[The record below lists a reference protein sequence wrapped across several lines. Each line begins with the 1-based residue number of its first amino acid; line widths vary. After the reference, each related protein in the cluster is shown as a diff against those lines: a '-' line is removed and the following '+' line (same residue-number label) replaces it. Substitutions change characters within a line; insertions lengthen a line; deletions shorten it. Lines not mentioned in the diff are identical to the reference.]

1 MIDLQIKDKRIHI
14 LKYIYLVPY
23 RGLLFFLIEQIAK
36 LELDQRMYQIPGRG
50 EKDNFSGVYLST

>member
-23 RGLLFFLIEQIAK
+23 RGLLFFFIEQITK
-36 LELDQRMYQIPGRG
+36 LELDQRMYHGLQ
-50 EKDNFSGVYLST
+50 KL